1 MPSMWPNTLGRF
13 VQSWL
18 SAGGGVA
25 VATITSNRVLDGTS
39 AQVQQITASGGNRN
53 ILLPPIAKNGFGN
66 GQVFWVQNAGSSN
79 NVLVKDS
86 AGTTTVATLT
96 PGDWAMVVSYGSTT
110 TPTWAVPVSTTGLT
124 SITLSGALT
133 AASAVINGSLSAVA
147 AAFTGAVTTTDGV
160 TSGPV
165 RKVGG
170 LVSTKTSSTTLTN
183 STAETVIATYTLP
196 ANTLK
201 AGTVLRIRGGAR
213 VSGVTGTPNAAI
225 NVRIGGLTGT
235 VIASSG
241 GVAVI
246 GNDVLTADMLV
257 SSRVA
262 PSAASALVSEGVARW
277 TASGVG
283 GQKPFL
289 SASTN
294 AATNGALDLVL
305 TGQWDAASSS
315 NIMVGEA
322 FVIEVVG

>member
-1 MPSMWPNTLGRF
+1 MPIYEQLLLFIGLGIN
-13 VQSWL
+13 VQS
-18 SAGGGVA
+18 SGS
-25 VATITSNRVLDGTS
+25 TFTLDGSSSHFQLLTPTG
-39 AQVQQITASGGNRN
+39 ANRDVALN
-53 ILLPPIAKNGFGN
+53 TP
-66 GQVFWVQNAGSSN
+66 
-79 NVLVKDS
+79 
-86 AGTTTVATLT
+86 GTTAGVPSLQGLWYVIRCDAAASYSLVVKTGVTTLVT
-96 PGDWAMVVSYGSTT
+96 LAPGDWAYVACGGALGAAAWKVMASSAGLST
-110 TPTWAVPVSTTGLT
+110 LT
-124 SITLSGALT
+124 LTGALT
-133 AASAVINGSLSAVA
+133 AGSAVINGALSAVA
-147 AAFTGAVTTTDGV
+147 ATFTGAVTTTDGV

-170 LVSTKTSSTTLTN
+170 LISTKTSSTTLTN

-225 NVRIGGLTGT
+225 SVRIGGVSGT

-246 GNDVLTADMLV
+246 GNDVLSADMLV
-257 SSRVA
+257 SSRAA
-262 PSAASALVSEGVARW
+262 PSASSALVSEGVARW

-283 GQKPFL
+283 GAKPFL
-289 SASTN
+289 SAPTN

-315 NIMVGEA
+315 NILVGEA

>member
-1 MPSMWPNTLGRF
+1 MTLYQKLLLFIGLG
-13 VQSWL
+13 VNIQTI
-18 SAGGGVA
+18 SADL
-25 VATITSNRVLDGTS
+25 TLDGGS
-39 AQVQQITASGGNRN
+39 EHFQVLTPSGANRAVTLDAPGSTVGIPSTQGLWYVIRCDTAASY
-53 ILLPPIAKNGFGN
+53 
-66 GQVFWVQNAGSSN
+66 S
-79 NVLVKDS
+79 VLVKNG
-86 AGTTTVATLT
+86 GTTLVTLA
-96 PGDWAMVVSYGSTT
+96 PGDWAYVASGGALGSA
-110 TPTWAVPVSTTGLT
+110 TWKVMASSAGLSTL
-124 SITLSGALT
+124 TLSGALT

-213 VSGVTGTPNAAI
+213 VSGVTGTPNVGI
-225 NVRIGGLTGT
+225 NVRIGGLSGT

-257 SSRVA
+257 SSRAA
-262 PSAASALVSEGVARW
+262 PSASSALVSEGVARW

-289 SASTN
+289 SAPTN

-315 NIMVGEA
+315 NILVGEA